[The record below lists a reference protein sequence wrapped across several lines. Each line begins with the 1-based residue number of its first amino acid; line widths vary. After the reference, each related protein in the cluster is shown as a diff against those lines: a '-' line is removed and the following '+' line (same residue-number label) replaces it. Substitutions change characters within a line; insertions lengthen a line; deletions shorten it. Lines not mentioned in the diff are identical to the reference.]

1 MAARRGKSQARR
13 NSGSDTP
20 GWVWLVA
27 GAAIAAVVF
36 LAAPN
41 VFKKDGDGFLRV
53 GPQPN
58 PDAQPAP
65 VADADIDAAVEAPRS
80 AKASEPTKPATQ
92 YDFYTLLPGEEVQ
105 MSDAELAASA
115 KAEEQRRVSDE
126 AQRARAALE
135 GRPVPAPLP
144 AAVPESPAT
153 VPAPLR

>member
-53 GPQPN
+53 GDILRGRGDVSYAVNQRN
-58 PDAQPAP
+58 PDDVSNDIQQP
-65 VADADIDAAVEAPRS
+65 E
-80 AKASEPTKPATQ
+80 
-92 YDFYTLLPGEEVQ
+92 
-105 MSDAELAASA
+105 
-115 KAEEQRRVSDE
+115 
-126 AQRARAALE
+126 
-135 GRPVPAPLP
+135 
-144 AAVPESPAT
+144 
-153 VPAPLR
+153 